1 MDLFAGSTASIM
13 VDVAIVFTIFISL
26 ALGWSKGFLASVFS
40 FVRWIV
46 CIIAS
51 VFLANPAKNWLCQ
64 HTGLDES
71 ITSHLTSSI
80 ASALENNTLFS
91 FVPEHFRL
99 GITDATQETAN
110 RIMGS
115 VVDTIIL
122 TVSFAIILGIL
133 LILTK
138 LLIMVLESKDKDDA
152 IGFINGLCGS
162 VFGFLRG
169 LLIVSLIML
178 ILFPLLSFFD
188 SDSTSPLLTAINES
202 LIGSILYNQNPLT
215 IILDAI

>member
-1 MDLFAGSTASIM
+1 MGSVTGSTTSMI
-13 VDVAIVFTIFISL
+13 VDIAIVFTILISV

-51 VFLANPAKNWLCQ
+51 VFLANPAKSWFCQ
-64 HTGLDES
+64 NTGLDEG
-71 ITSHLTSSI
+71 ITSHLTEAI
-80 ASALENNTLFS
+80 TSAVENNTLFS
-91 FVPEHFRL
+91 FVPEHFRM
-99 GITDATQETAN
+99 GITDATQETAQ
-110 RIMGS
+110 RIIGPI
-115 VVDTIIL
+115 VDTIIL
-122 TVSFAIILGIL
+122 TVSFIIILTVL

-138 LLIMVLESKDKDDA
+138 LLIMVLENKDKDDP

-178 ILFPLLSFFD
+178 VLFPFFSLFDPD
-188 SDSTSPLLTAINES
+188 SASPMLDAINQS

>member
-1 MDLFAGSTASIM
+1 MGLYTGSTASMM
-13 VDVAIVFTIFISL
+13 VDIAIVFTIMISL

-51 VFLANPAKNWLCQ
+51 LFLANPAKTWLCL
-64 HTGLDES
+64 HTGMDES
-71 ITSHLTSSI
+71 ITSHLTEAIS
-80 ASALENNTLFS
+80 SALANNTLFS
-91 FVPEHFRL
+91 FVPEHFRM
-99 GITDATQETAN
+99 GITDATQATAT
-110 RIMGS
+110 RLIGS
-115 VVDTIIL
+115 VVDTLIL
-122 TVSFAIILGIL
+122 TVSFIIILVLL

-138 LLIMVLESKDKDDA
+138 LLVMVLENKDKDDP

-169 LLIVSLIML
+169 LLIVSLVML
-178 ILFPLLSFFD
+178 ILFPILSLFSAD
-188 SDSTSPLLTAINES
+188 SASPLLEAINQS

>member
-1 MDLFAGSTASIM
+1 MDLFSGNIGSLV
-13 VDVAIVFTIFISL
+13 VDVIIVFTIMISL

-40 FVRWIV
+40 FVRWII

-51 VFLANPAKNWLCQ
+51 LFLANPAKDWLCQ
-64 HTGLDES
+64 HTGLDTS
-71 ITSHLTSSI
+71 ITTRLTNAI

-99 GITDATQETAN
+99 GITEATQETAA
-110 RIMGS
+110 RILGP

-122 TVSFAIILGIL
+122 TVSFSIILAIL

-138 LLIMVLESKDKDDA
+138 LLVMVLESKDKDDA
-152 IGFINGLCGS
+152 IGFFNGLFGS

-178 ILFPLLSFFD
+178 ILFPIFSFFD
-188 SDSTSPLLTAINES
+188 PDSTSSLLDAINQS